1 MWDAEASRF
10 DEPADHGLRDPAVR
24 AAWTELL
31 TAALPP
37 SPCRVADLGCGTGT
51 LAVLLASLGYAV
63 RGLDFSAAMIALA
76 RAKATAAEVAVE
88 LRVGDAMAPPWPA
101 GEFDVVLSRHV
112 LWALPDPARG
122 LERWRALLAPG
133 GRLVLVEGRWWN
145 GAGLSA
151 AESLALVHG
160 AGSRDV
166 TVTPLDDPAL
176 WGGPIADERYL
187 LVASLTRPVRR
198 PRTSR

>member
-1 MWDAEASRF
+1 MWDAEAARF
-10 DEPADHGLRDPAVR
+10 DEPPDHGLRDPAVR
-24 AAWTELL
+24 AAWTDLL
-31 TAALPP
+31 TGALPP

-63 RGLDFSAAMIALA
+63 RGLDFSPAMIERA

-88 LRVGDAMAPPWPA
+88 LRVGDAMAPAWPA
-101 GEFDVVLSRHV
+101 GEVDVVLSRHV

-122 LERWRALLAPG
+122 LGRWLELLAPG

-151 AESLALVHG
+151 AESVALVGG
-160 AGSRDV
+160 AGLRDV
-166 TVTPLDDPAL
+166 TVTGLRDPAL
-176 WGGPIADERYL
+176 WGGPTEDERYL
-187 LVASLTRPVRR
+187 LVATGVK
-198 PRTSR
+198 